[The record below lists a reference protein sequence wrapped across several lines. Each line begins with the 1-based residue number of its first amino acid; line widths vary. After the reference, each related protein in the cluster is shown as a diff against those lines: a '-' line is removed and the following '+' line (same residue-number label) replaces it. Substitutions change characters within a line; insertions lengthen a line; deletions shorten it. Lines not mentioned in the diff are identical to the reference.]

1 VKAANM
7 IPYGRQ
13 WVSESDIAAVE
24 AVLRSDFLTQG
35 PCVPR
40 FEDDLRRLVGAK
52 HAVAV
57 NSATSALHI
66 ACMALGLG
74 PGDAL
79 WTVPITFVASAN
91 CGLYCG
97 ASVDFVDIDPET
109 LTMCPVALRE
119 KLARTARTNGKI
131 PKVIV
136 PVHFAGQSADMRAIH
151 EAAAPYG
158 VRIIEDAAHAVG
170 ASRTDGTV
178 GDCRYSDV
186 TVFSFHPVKIVT
198 TGEGGAAVT
207 NDAGLARRM
216 ELLRSH
222 GITREPEEM
231 RHASSGAWYYEQ
243 VTLGYNYR
251 LTDIAAALGSSQL
264 LRISGF
270 IAMREAIAR
279 SYDALC
285 ARLGL
290 NRQKQLEGEVSA
302 RHLYVVRID
311 QGRRNR
317 VFDRLRERGI
327 GVNLHYIPVYR
338 QPYYTD
344 MGFEAKAFPASEAYF
359 HEAITLPIHPL
370 LRDEQL
376 AFVQSALEEELT
388 Q

>member
-1 VKAANM
+1 M

-13 WVSESDIAAVE
+13 WISESDIAAVD

-40 FEDDLRRLVGAK
+40 FEHDLRRVVGAK

-66 ACMALGLG
+66 ACLALGLG

-109 LTMCPVALRE
+109 LTMCPLALRE
-119 KLARTARTNGKI
+119 KLARAARGEGKL

-158 VRIIEDAAHAVG
+158 VRIIEDAAHAIG
-170 ASRTDGTV
+170 ATRTDGRV

-207 NDAGLARRM
+207 NDPELARRM

-222 GITREPEEM
+222 GITREADEM
-231 RHASSGAWYYEQ
+231 RNAPAGAWYYEQ
-243 VTLGYNYR
+243 TTLGFNYR
-251 LTDIAAALGSSQL
+251 LTDIAAALGTSQL
-264 LRISGF
+264 LRLQEF
-270 IAMREAIAR
+270 IAAREAIAQ
-279 SYDALC
+279 SYDAFC
-285 ARLGL
+285 AAQNLK
-290 NRQKQLEGEVSA
+290 RQKQVTGEISA
-302 RHLYVVRID
+302 RHLYVVRVE
-311 QGRRNR
+311 QGRRNH
-317 VFDRLRERGI
+317 VFDRLRDRGI

-338 QPYYTD
+338 QPYFAD
-344 MGFEAKAFPASEAYF
+344 MGFDPKAFPASEAYF
-359 HEAITLPIHPL
+359 DEALTLPIHPL
-370 LRDEQL
+370 LSSDEQ
-376 AFVQSALEEELT
+376 AFVQSALEEELSR
-388 Q
+388 

>member
-1 VKAANM
+1 M

-13 WVSESDIAAVE
+13 WISESDIAAVD

-40 FEDDLRRLVGAK
+40 FENNLRQVVGAK

-66 ACMALGLG
+66 ACLALGLG

-109 LTMCPVALRE
+109 LTMCPLALRE
-119 KLARTARTNGKI
+119 KLARAARGEGKL

-158 VRIIEDAAHAVG
+158 VRIIEDAAHAIG
-170 ASRTDGTV
+170 ATRTDGPV

-207 NDAGLARRM
+207 NDPELARRM

-222 GITREPEEM
+222 GITREADEM
-231 RHASSGAWYYEQ
+231 RNAPAGVWYYEQ
-243 VTLGYNYR
+243 TTLGFNYR
-251 LTDIAAALGSSQL
+251 LTDIAAALGTSQL
-264 LRISGF
+264 LRLQEF
-270 IAMREAIAR
+270 IAAREAIAQ
-279 SYDALC
+279 SYDSFC
-285 ARLGL
+285 AAQKLR
-290 NRQKQLEGEVSA
+290 RQKQATGEISA
-302 RHLYVVRID
+302 RHLYVVRIE
-311 QGRRNR
+311 QGRRNL

-338 QPYYTD
+338 QPYFAD
-344 MGFEAKAFPASEAYF
+344 MGFDPQAFPASEAYF
-359 HEAITLPIHPL
+359 EEALTLPIHPL
-370 LRDEQL
+370 LSIEER
-376 AFVQSALEEELT
+376 AFVQSALEEELSR
-388 Q
+388 